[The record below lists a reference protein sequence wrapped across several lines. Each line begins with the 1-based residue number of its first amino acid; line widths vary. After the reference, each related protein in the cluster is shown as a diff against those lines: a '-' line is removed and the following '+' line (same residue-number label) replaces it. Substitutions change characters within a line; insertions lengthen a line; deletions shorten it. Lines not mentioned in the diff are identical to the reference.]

1 MKKILMLF
9 AAAAL
14 MFAACNPKEQPKD
27 PSKDPSKDAPVSA
40 DPSVDPGKTEEKLS
54 VDLTR
59 RNFDIAGDFDYDI
72 AIDGKTATIQLAY
85 ADKDEAQAL
94 DIEFIGLPSGVEA
107 DYTNPYDYS
116 DGKTQE
122 IVFKKA
128 GSTDESKWDKWTVG
142 VDVAAEIPHFVEL
155 SVAGVEITSAEQTI
169 KMAGGTDL
177 SKLVVEYVVSPEGSV
192 VKADGVAIASG
203 AEVDFSD
210 MLNGVVISIEGGEE
224 TFTVKIETSGIHK
237 ITRVWGKYAKPVT
250 VEDDGWYT
258 NKLGLDWTVKGN
270 WDRNVAIDDKYVYL
284 AATESNA
291 GTAGDYLAKI
301 WAIDINNPDNVKELK
316 IPEGLSAQHKTAGL
330 AIAPDGNGTRLLFC
344 TMAMAAAHKYEIYS
358 YTSPDADPELVA
370 SFPYSDIGKRVGDR
384 ITFFGTWQDGEIC
397 SVSWTDGSAIIIP
410 VVAGKDRKE
419 FFTADLKNGGL
430 TATVGGN
437 GAKLVKYSNDEYI
450 WCGTGNP
457 IVMSRD
463 GNTFTQKLLT
473 TKDQGFGSPIHGFN
487 FFTVKGERYAVFAGR
502 VNSFQSSNVRIFPL
516 SDDSL
521 QTSLMDADP
530 FAKSWKFGLG
540 DPDIEQNE
548 TAGYKDANGIADT
561 AVREIGGVT
570 YIVAAGCGSGISLFK
585 AE

>member
-40 DPSVDPGKTEEKLS
+40 DPSVDPGKTEDKLS

-210 MLNGVVISIEGGEE
+210 MLNGNWEKDNQTLSNLIN
-224 TFTVKIETSGIHK
+224 TV
-237 ITRVWGKYAKPVT
+237 Y
-250 VEDDGWYT
+250 YM
-258 NKLGLDWTVKGN
+258 L
-270 WDRNVAIDDKYVYL
+270 
-284 AATESNA
+284 
-291 GTAGDYLAKI
+291 
-301 WAIDINNPDNVKELK
+301 
-316 IPEGLSAQHKTAGL
+316 Q
-330 AIAPDGNGTRLLFC
+330 
-344 TMAMAAAHKYEIYS
+344 
-358 YTSPDADPELVA
+358 
-370 SFPYSDIGKRVGDR
+370 
-384 ITFFGTWQDGEIC
+384 
-397 SVSWTDGSAIIIP
+397 
-410 VVAGKDRKE
+410 
-419 FFTADLKNGGL
+419 
-430 TATVGGN
+430 
-437 GAKLVKYSNDEYI
+437 NDEINKKILAEMNGREEIEVNYRI
-450 WCGTGNP
+450 GDKVDKTGLP
-457 IVMSRD
+457 TVDAALKEI
-463 GNTFTQKLLT
+463 F
-473 TKDQGFGSPIHGFN
+473 KDQTFSL
-487 FFTVKGERYAVFAGR
+487 VSRYYM
-502 VNSFQSSNVRIFPL
+502 QMNVTI
-516 SDDSL
+516 
-521 QTSLMDADP
+521 
-530 FAKSWKFGLG
+530 
-540 DPDIEQNE
+540 
-548 TAGYKDANGIADT
+548 
-561 AVREIGGVT
+561 
-570 YIVAAGCGSGISLFK
+570 YIVEENGRAQIYYNLY
-585 AE
+585 